1 MSFNDLLTK
10 NRRLVI
16 LRFLDEDVDRELNTS
31 ILQDAIAEIGLGCSR
46 DCVEAECAWLEEQG
60 LVVVERVGRN
70 DAVTLVRLS
79 GRGQDV
85 AEGRATV
92 PGVKRPRA
100 R

>member
-1 MSFNDLLTK
+1 MSFSDIVSRD
-10 NRRLVI
+10 RRLVI
-16 LRFLDEDVDRELNTS
+16 LRFLNEDVDRTLNTS
-31 ILQDAIAEIGLGCSR
+31 ILNDALDQIGHGCSR
-46 DCVEAECAWLEEQG
+46 DCVETECAWLSEQG
-60 LVVVERVGRN
+60 LVVVESVGPVN
-70 DAVTLVRLS
+70 VVRLT

>member
-1 MSFNDLLTK
+1 MSFAEVFSQD
-10 NRRLVI
+10 RRLVI
-16 LRFLDEDVDRELNTS
+16 LRLLAEDLDHKLNTS
-31 ILQDAIAEIGLGCSR
+31 VLQDALDLIGHGCSR
-46 DCVEAECAWLEEQG
+46 DCVETECAWLEEQG
-60 LVVVERVGRN
+60 LVIVEPVGH
-70 DAVTLVRLS
+70 VKVIRLT

>member
-1 MSFNDLLTK
+1 MSFNELLSQD
-10 NRRLVI
+10 RRLVI
-16 LRFLDEDVDRELNTS
+16 LRFLNEDADRTLNTS
-31 ILQDAIAEIGLGCSR
+31 ILQDALDQIGHGCSR
-46 DCVEAECAWLEEQG
+46 DCVETECAWLAEQG
-60 LVVVERVGRN
+60 LVSVDRVGP
-70 DAVTLVRLS
+70 VTVVRLT